1 MKALNYSTSGPFLEN
16 ENACYL
22 VFLFFQQVNR
32 QQKSGEHIHELYTFP
47 AVPTFIQLIKTIH
60 CKKLYLGQ

>member
-1 MKALNYSTSGPFLEN
+1 MKALNYSTSESFLEN

-47 AVPTFIQLIKTIH
+47 AVPTFIQLIKTIQ
-60 CKKLYLGQ
+60 C